1 MSTTLSRLTEAVAA
15 VAPIDGVAILPA
27 GEEIDPAWHLVT
39 NDTLGTPTLIRI
51 DYRPEATAQQIT
63 DGDAVAAA
71 FDLNE
76 GERRPRSVFAIYAD
90 LTGASG
96 LTAAQADAV
105 TADLGLGTL
114 TGKWTQL
121 RPPQDAPAAALRW
134 AAVNL
139 GGATAAEKRQA
150 AAWIVAMWMQQQVS
164 YLVNPTFH
172 PSLVGLNIPGDEL
185 VG

>member
-1 MSTTLSRLTEAVAA
+1 MATYPYTKPYAQLDERKLRDECVAA
-15 VAPIDGVAILPA
+15 GLP
-27 GEEIDPAWHLVT
+27 VT
-39 NDTLGTPTLIRI
+39 DVQRV
-51 DYRPEATAQQIT
+51 
-63 DGDAVAAA
+63 GDAAETVNVVTSRDLTPGEVTALDALVAAH
-71 FDLNE
+71 D
-76 GERRPRSVFAIYAD
+76 GRPRRPRSVFAIYAD

-150 AAWIVAMWMQQQVS
+150 AAWIVAMWMQQNPA

-172 PSLVGLNIPGDEL
+172 ASLAGVNIPGDEL